1 MAKNRSRRLRK
12 KMHIDEFKELGFSV
26 KWSFP
31 SNTPVDIID
40 STVDAFIDELI
51 ESNGLALDA
60 SGYLHWEGLICLQ
73 KIGMCTEEHRQLVE
87 KWLKDRGM
95 EDVMTSELF
104 DVWWD

>member
-26 KWSFP
+26 KWNFP
-31 SNTPVDIID
+31 SNTPVDVID

-60 SGYLHWEGLICLQ
+60 SGYLNWEGLICLQ
-73 KIGMCTEEHRQLVE
+73 KIGKCTEEHRQLVE